1 MLGLNIGQYMNEILR
16 KIGKLKSFLRVVL
29 EEWSYKESSMFISE
43 IITTIKKQLQ
53 IWESLLPIDGINSKG
68 EVLKDLKKIIEE
80 IEKVEKII

>member
-1 MLGLNIGQYMNEILR
+1 MNEILR